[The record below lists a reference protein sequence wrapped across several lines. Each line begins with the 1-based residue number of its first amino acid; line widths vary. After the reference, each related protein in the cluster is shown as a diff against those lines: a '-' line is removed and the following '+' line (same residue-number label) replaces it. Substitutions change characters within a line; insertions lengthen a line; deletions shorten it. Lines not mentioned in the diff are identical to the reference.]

1 MKDTSKP
8 IEIRDQRSRHMFRV
22 DDHYIDGGYSELCG
36 SVASCVYMSLC
47 RHSDSNQESFPSL
60 ERIMKQHGI
69 KSKHT
74 VLKAIRILEKQGII
88 AVTRKKDSK
97 TKRQM
102 VNVYVLIDKSQW
114 KGPGVTTETGSSEY
128 PAFSSGSTENPG
140 VTRELGVDEPGA
152 NNALGAGCIKNTDPG
167 ANNAQKPGA
176 PNALEGNTKR
186 RLHIEG
192 SAAQSAPA
200 IPCNKEGCKEKPMK
214 GVEFCEQHQPMSCA
228 QFVAWYRKSEQ
239 RHIKIIAEWADELS
253 QNKMAPD
260 LRTVAQWR
268 AWAKPIMTAAKDIS
282 VFDDDQIGTAMK
294 RMMSADYVTDF
305 NLHTLKTFL
314 INTKK

>member
-1 MKDTSKP
+1 
-8 IEIRDQRSRHMFRV
+8 MFRV

-47 RHSDSNQESFPSL
+47 RHSDSNQESFPSI

-74 VLKAIRILEKQGII
+74 VLKAVRILEKKGII
-88 AVTRKKDSK
+88 AVTRKKDPK

-114 KGPGVTTETGSSEY
+114 EKPGVTTATGSSEI
-128 PAFSSGSTENPG
+128 PALSSGSEESPG
-140 VTRELGVDEPGA
+140 VTRELGNSEPGA

-167 ANNAQKPGA
+167 AFDAQKPGA

-186 RLHIEG
+186 RIHIEG
-192 SAAQSAPA
+192 SAAQSAA
-200 IPCNKEGCKEKPMK
+200 ALLCMKAGEGCTKQRMK
-214 GVEFCEQHQPMSCA
+214 GVEFCEMHQPMNCP

-239 RHIKIIAEWADELS
+239 RHIKIIAEWADELF
-253 QNKMAPD
+253 QNKLAPD

-268 AWAKPIMTAAKDIS
+268 EWAKPIMTAAKNIS
-282 VFDDDQIGTAMK
+282 VFDDDQIAGAMK
-294 RMMSADYVTDF
+294 RMMGADYVTDF

-314 INTKK
+314 INAKK

>member
-47 RHSDSNQESFPSL
+47 RHSDSNQESFPSI
-60 ERIMKQHGI
+60 ERIMKQHGVSKSSVLRAI
-69 KSKHT
+69 KTLEKWGIIT
-74 VLKAIRILEKQGII
+74 VLR
-88 AVTRKKDSK
+88 RKNEK

-102 VNVYVLIDKSQW
+102 VNVYVLIDRSQW
-114 KGPGVTTETGSSEY
+114 VQVRVSPENPEPSVTREPGPGVKSDKK
-128 PAFSSGSTENPG
+128 PG
-140 VTRELGVDEPGA
+140 VTREPEVYTEEKD
-152 NNALGAGCIKNTDPG
+152 T
-167 ANNAQKPGA
+167 Q
-176 PNALEGNTKR
+176 R
-186 RLHIEG
+186 EG
-192 SAAQSAPA
+192 SAATSAPA
-200 IPCNKEGCKEKPMK
+200 IPCKKEGCKEKPMK
-214 GVEFCEQHQPMSCA
+214 GVEFCEQHQSMSCA